1 LFSISVALQTLRE
14 ANRLPFPIIG
24 NKNNMINNNDRSVE
38 IILANQLGFE
48 KVAVACSASFA
59 QLFGFPQDRIEDLKT
74 MVGEAFSNAM
84 QHGNKGR
91 SDAKVKVSLQCKD
104 EALIVRVKDE
114 GVGLETVPPV
124 PDIDEIIAQ
133 ERVITGFGLFLMK
146 GLADEVEFR
155 ETRDKG
161 HVVKMTINMKER
173 VKNAEQ
179 E

>member
-1 LFSISVALQTLRE
+1 
-14 ANRLPFPIIG
+14 
-24 NKNNMINNNDRSVE
+24 MITNNNGSVE

-59 QLFGFPQDRIEDLKT
+59 QLYSFPQDRIEDLKT

-91 SDAKVKVSLQCKD
+91 PDAKVKVSLECD
-104 EALIVRVKDE
+104 NHALVVRVTDE
-114 GVGLETVPPV
+114 GIGLETVPPV
-124 PDIDEIIAQ
+124 PVIDEIIEQ

-155 ETRDKG
+155 ELKDKG

>member
-1 LFSISVALQTLRE
+1 
-14 ANRLPFPIIG
+14 
-24 NKNNMINNNDRSVE
+24 MINNNNRSVE

-59 QLFGFPQDRIEDLKT
+59 QLYGFPQDRIEDLKT

-91 SDAKVKVSLQCKD
+91 SDAKVKVALACND
-104 EALIVRVKDE
+104 EDLVVWVTDE
-114 GVGLETVPPV
+114 GGGIETVPPD
-124 PDIDEIIAQ
+124 PDIREIIKQ
-133 ERVITGFGLFLMK
+133 EKVITGFGLFLMK
-146 GLADEVEFR
+146 GLADEVEFM
-155 ETRDKG
+155 ETKDKG
-161 HVVKMTINMKER
+161 HVVKMTINMKEQ

>member
-1 LFSISVALQTLRE
+1 
-14 ANRLPFPIIG
+14 
-24 NKNNMINNNDRSVE
+24 MITNNDKSVE
-38 IILANQLGFE
+38 IILANQLGYE
-48 KVAVACSASFA
+48 KIAVACSASFA
-59 QLFGFPQDRIEDLKT
+59 QLNGFPKNRIEDLKT
-74 MVGEAFSNAM
+74 MVGEAFSNAI

-91 SDAKVKVSLQCKD
+91 ADAKVKVFLECNDKYLVVQ
-104 EALIVRVKDE
+104 VRDE
-114 GVGLETVPPV
+114 GVGLENVPPV
-124 PDIDEIIAQ
+124 PVIDELIKQ

-155 ETRDKG
+155 ETKDKG

>member
-1 LFSISVALQTLRE
+1 
-14 ANRLPFPIIG
+14 
-24 NKNNMINNNDRSVE
+24 MINNNDRSVE

-59 QLFGFPQDRIEDLKT
+59 QLYGFPQDRIEDLKT

-91 SDAKVKVSLQCKD
+91 SDAKVKVSLSCDD
-104 EALIVRVKDE
+104 EDLVVRVADE
-114 GVGLETVPPV
+114 GGGIEIVPPD
-124 PDIDEIIAQ
+124 PDIQEIIKQ
-133 ERVITGFGLFLMK
+133 EKVITGFGLFLMK
-146 GLADEVEFR
+146 GLADEVKFR
-155 ETRDKG
+155 ETKDKG
-161 HVVKMTINMKER
+161 HVVTMTISMKEQ